1 MDEQVRKRIL
11 VSVSCHFIAVF
22 MFVFTD
28 TGVAGHAFV
37 SLILVVHTSRF
48 HFMCLVFKVDAS
60 VQLELSLWGWYCSLS
75 ALLLPKK

>member
-1 MDEQVRKRIL
+1 MPCCFTAL
-11 VSVSCHFIAVF
+11 L

-28 TGVAGHAFV
+28 TGVAGCAFV
-37 SLILVVHTSRF
+37 SLILVVHTSLF
-48 HFMCLVFKVDAS
+48 HFMCLFFKVDVS

>member
-1 MDEQVRKRIL
+1 MVEQARKRML

-37 SLILVVHTSRF
+37 SLIFIAHVSRF
-48 HFMCLVFKVDAS
+48 HFMCLFFKVVVS

-75 ALLLPKK
+75 VLLLPKK